1 VLNLTHGAVPV
12 SPAKPIVSYG
22 NKGVLNVTRGLAV
35 QYFWLERRNFTTYTQ
50 LKTAVEADFTA
61 QSAELFAG
69 KREIMD
75 PYTYDLRYATSFQS
89 AR

>member
-1 VLNLTHGAVPV
+1 MTSSSGTHTAKDLV
-12 SPAKPIVSYG
+12 SASPP
-22 NKGVLNVTRGLAV
+22 
-35 QYFWLERRNFTTYTQ
+35 LERLNADACEIRRVQSGYTQ